1 MENKKRCV
9 IVLEPENEWLLSFSK
24 KSKLI
29 NSVLKDAFSVD
40 SAGDK
45 DLEEARRFV
54 KAQRIINSSEWD
66 VVNIITI
73 WKIRKNE

>member
-1 MENKKRCV
+1 MDKKKRCV

-29 NSVLKDAFSVD
+29 NSVLKDAFSID
-40 SAGDK
+40 YSGDK

-54 KAQRIINSSEWD
+54 KAQRIINSSE
-66 VVNIITI
+66 
-73 WKIRKNE
+73 

>member
-45 DLEEARRFV
+45 DLEEAQRFV
-54 KAQRIINSSEWD
+54 KAQRIINSSE
-66 VVNIITI
+66 
-73 WKIRKNE
+73 